1 MSVVQNPII
10 GRSRGKYS
18 SSVFAKWKGLNTLR
32 SKPLSVKQPNSLA
45 QLTQRSIFAAA
56 VSYARMVLTMIR
68 YSLKYSAINLTEF
81 NVMIKNLTSL
91 INPLTFV
98 IDTGK
103 EDEIVFA
110 SGPEPGFEDTAVVY
124 ASGANVTFT
133 WDDTFMEESRA
144 VTDKVVAF
152 IFNKT
157 QNKMIAIDTNALYS
171 AGSIAVAHG
180 GATGDVM
187 FIYAAVCTDSY
198 SRFSPSQYFGTFTV
212 S

>member
-1 MSVVQNPII
+1 MSVVQNPIT

-32 SKPLSVKQPNSLA
+32 SKPLSVKQPNSAA
-45 QLTQRSIFAAA
+45 QVTQRSIFAAA
-56 VSYARMVLTMIR
+56 VFYARMVLTMIR

-81 NVMIKNLTSL
+81 NVMIKGLTSI

-103 EDEIVFA
+103 EDEIIFA
-110 SGPEPGFEDTAVVY
+110 SGPEPGFEDTGVTYV
-124 ASGANVTFT
+124 SGANVTIT
-133 WDDTFMEESRA
+133 WDDTFMEELRE
-144 VTDKVVAF
+144 VTDKIVAF

-157 QNKMIAIDTNALYS
+157 QNKLIAVDTDVLFS
-171 AGSIAVAHG
+171 AGTAAVAHG
-180 GATGDVM
+180 GVASDVCY
-187 FIYAAVCTDSY
+187 IYAAVCTDSY

-212 S
+212 A